1 MNDMLPGSQHIM
13 RNASILLAILFAQ
26 GMAFAEDGLDD
37 PSFALPVISG
47 RDCAPDIMGVGRV
60 RANTVLSIARKTQ
73 GKEFIEV
80 ESRIRAKD
88 SASCVIEVRFEK
100 PLAEPGSLAVDFCG
114 IEAKTPRAIARLSVK
129 LDSQEYVFDYARGRM
144 LDASSGKVTKRFQ
157 LIDLPAGST
166 HVSIAISGEAAS
178 FARGDSAMIG
188 FDSLD
193 MCFVSGEEQP
203 EFCGA
208 PGYPNPRAAL

>member
-1 MNDMLPGSQHIM
+1 M
-13 RNASILLAILFAQ
+13 RHLKLFVMQGVFAACSLASIGAV
-26 GMAFAEDGLDD
+26 AEDGLDD
-37 PSFALPVISG
+37 PTFAQPVISG
-47 RDCAPDIMGVGRV
+47 NACAPELMSVGRV
-60 RANTVLSIARKTQ
+60 RANTVLSITRKSQ
-73 GKEFIEV
+73 GKEFVEV
-80 ESRIRAKD
+80 ESRIRAQD
-88 SASCVIEVRFEK
+88 SASCVIDVRFEQ
-100 PLAEPGSLAVDFCG
+100 PLAEPGSLAVDFRG
-114 IEAKTPRAIARLSVK
+114 VEAKSPRAIARLSIK
-129 LDSQEYVFDYARGRM
+129 LDAQDYVFDYAAGRM

-166 HVSIAISGEAAS
+166 HVSIAISGEAES
-178 FARGDSAMIG
+178 FARGDSAALG